1 MGKTM
6 LQIHPFD
13 PVWDENS
20 RVLILGS
27 LPSARSRQ
35 EGFYYGHPQNRFW
48 RLLAALFDAP
58 TPASIPEKK
67 ALLLSNGVA
76 LWDAAASC
84 EIEGSADAT
93 IRSARPNDVAGL
105 LARCP
110 IARIYANG
118 QTAAKLYRQ
127 LIEPDTGRP
136 IVALPSTSPANAA
149 WGMERL
155 LKAWETIKDKG

>member
-1 MGKTM
+1 MRQT
-6 LQIHPFD
+6 HPFA

-48 RLLAALFDAP
+48 RVLAAVFGVP
-58 TPASIPEKK
+58 VPRSIEEKT
-67 ALLLSNGVA
+67 ALLLSHGLA
-76 LWDAAASC
+76 LWDVAAAC

-93 IRSARPNDVAGL
+93 IRSAEPNDIAGL
-105 LARCP
+105 LTRCP
-110 IARIYANG
+110 IEKIFANG
-118 QTAAKLYRQ
+118 QTAAKLYRR
-127 LIEPDTGRP
+127 LVEPVTGRA
-136 IVALPSTSPANAA
+136 IVTLPSTSPANAS

-155 LKAWETIKDKG
+155 AEAWGEIVER

>member
-1 MGKTM
+1 MRQT
-6 LQIHPFD
+6 HPFA

-48 RLLAALFDAP
+48 RVLAAVFGAP
-58 TPASIPEKK
+58 VPQSVEEKT
-67 ALLLSNGVA
+67 ALLLSHGLA
-76 LWDAAASC
+76 LWDVAAAC

-93 IRSARPNDVAGL
+93 IRSAEPNDIAGL

-110 IARIYANG
+110 TEKIFANG
-118 QTAAKLYRQ
+118 QTAAKLYRR
-127 LIEPDTGRP
+127 LVEPVTGRP
-136 IVALPSTSPANAA
+136 IVTLPSTSPANAS

-155 LKAWETIKDKG
+155 AEAWGEIVGR